1 MSYKL
6 TGITLSPWVKRVRVL
21 LHEKGVDCELD
32 PYFPAG
38 NPTPEFLAKSPL
50 GKVPLFEHDGLA
62 IADSLAICA
71 YIEKRHPQPVFFP
84 EDAARLAHALWL
96 GQYADSFF
104 TNAEGPVFVNRALA
118 PKFGRPVDEA
128 KLAEAEALLPTYLA
142 YLESQ
147 LAAGPFFGGDAPD
160 IGDVTIACVMIG
172 LKHAGRLPEAA
183 TYPKLADVLA
193 RMHARPSFVPLLEE
207 DRVFFESA

>member
-1 MSYKL
+1 MPYKL

-21 LHEKGVDCELD
+21 LAEKGVEHEVDR
-32 PYFPAG
+32 YFPAG

-71 YIEKRHPQPVFFP
+71 YIEKLHPEPVFFP
-84 EDAARLAHALWL
+84 EDAASLAQALWL
-96 GQYADSFF
+96 GQYADSLFA
-104 TNAEGPVFVNRALA
+104 NAEGPIFVNRALA
-118 PKFGRPVDEA
+118 PKFGRPVDEQ
-128 KLAEAEALLPTYLA
+128 KLAEAEAKLPMYLS

-147 LAAGPFFGGDAPD
+147 IEGKPFFCGERMN

-172 LKHAGRLPEAA
+172 LKHAGRLPDAA
-183 TYPKLADVLA
+183 TYPQLADFLA
-193 RMHARPSFVPLLEE
+193 RMHARPSFGVLLEE
-207 DRVFFESA
+207 DRLFFESA